1 MRYVQLRAF
10 HNVAVHGGFSRAAE
24 ALHLTQ
30 PAISDQVRKLE
41 AEYDIRLFDRQRKQ
55 IRVTDAGKKLLE
67 ISYRLFEVE
76 QQALDYLCETQTL
89 RTGQL
94 NIVADAAHHILHVLT
109 PFRRANPGV
118 FISVHGGNT
127 ESAIERLQSY
137 EADIGVVGDVPANR
151 EFETIRLNSSPI
163 VAFTA
168 RGGPL
173 AKLSCTTFKELM
185 RHPLVLRE
193 TGSKTRAKLE
203 EEAKRQGIRITGSIE
218 AEGREAVREIVAA
231 GGGVGVVSE
240 AEFGQDSRLV
250 KIPISDSAM
259 TMDESIICLRE
270 RLESK
275 VIRAFMSLAHAEMK
289 G

>member
-41 AEYDIRLFDRQRKQ
+41 AEYNIRLFDRQRKQ

-67 ISYRLFEVE
+67 ITYRLFEVE
-76 QQALDYLCETQTL
+76 QQALDYLSETQTL

-109 PFRRANPGV
+109 PFRANNPGV

-127 ESAIERLQSY
+127 ETAIERLQSY
-137 EADIGVVGDVPANR
+137 EADIGVVGDVPASR

-173 AKLSCTTFKELM
+173 SKLKSTTFKEMM

-203 EEAKRQGIRITGSIE
+203 EEARRHNIRITGSIE

-240 AEFGQDSRLV
+240 AEFGQDTRLV

-275 VIRAFMSLAHAEMK
+275 VIRAFMSLAHAEIK

>member
-67 ISYRLFEVE
+67 ITYRLFEVE
-76 QQALDYLCETQTL
+76 QQALDYLSETQTL

-109 PFRRANPGV
+109 PFRRSNPGV

-127 ESAIERLQSY
+127 ETAIERLQSY

-151 EFETIRLNSSPI
+151 EFETVKLNSSPI

-168 RGGPL
+168 RTGPL
-173 AKLSCTTFKELM
+173 SKQKSTTFKELM

-203 EEAKRQGIRITGSIE
+203 EEARRRGIRITGSIE

-240 AEFGQDSRLV
+240 AEFGQDSRLI
-250 KIPISDSAM
+250 KIPISDTTM

-275 VIRAFMSLAHAEMK
+275 VIRAFMSVAHSEMK
-289 G
+289 I

>member
-67 ISYRLFEVE
+67 ITYRLFEVE
-76 QQALDYLCETQTL
+76 QQALDYLSETQTL

-109 PFRRANPGV
+109 RFRSSNPGV

-127 ESAIERLQSY
+127 ETAIERLQSY
-137 EADIGVVGDVPANR
+137 EADIGVVGDVPAGR
-151 EFETIRLNSSPI
+151 EFETVKLNSSPI

-173 AKLSCTTFKELM
+173 SSLRSTTFRELM

-193 TGSKTRAKLE
+193 TGSKTRSKLE
-203 EEAKRQGIRITGSIE
+203 EEARSQGIRIAGSIE

-250 KIPISDSAM
+250 KIPISDSTM

-275 VIRAFMSLAHAEMK
+275 VIRAFMSVAHSEMK
-289 G
+289 T

>member
-10 HNVAVHGGFSRAAE
+10 HNVAIHGGFSRAAE

-55 IRVTDAGKKLLE
+55 IRVTEAGKKLLE
-67 ISYRLFEVE
+67 ITYRLFEVE
-76 QQALDYLCETQTL
+76 QQALDYLSETQTL

-109 PFRRANPGV
+109 PFRATNPGV

-127 ESAIERLQSY
+127 ETAIERLQSY
-137 EADIGVVGDVPANR
+137 EADIGVVGDVPASR
-151 EFETIRLNSSPI
+151 EFETIRLNSSRI

-168 RGGPL
+168 RGEPL
-173 AKLSCTTFKELM
+173 SKLTSMTFREMM

-203 EEAKRQGIRITGSIE
+203 EEARRKGIRIAGSIE

-240 AEFGQDSRLV
+240 AEFGQDTRLV

-270 RLESK
+270 RMESK
-275 VIRAFMSLAHAEMK
+275 VIRAFMSVAHAAIEA
-289 G
+289 

>member
-67 ISYRLFEVE
+67 ITYRLFEVE

-127 ESAIERLQSY
+127 ETAIDRLQSY

-173 AKLSCTTFKELM
+173 AKLSTMTFKELM

-240 AEFGQDSRLV
+240 AEFGQDTRLV

-275 VIRAFMSLAHAEMK
+275 VIRAFMSAAHAEMK
-289 G
+289 S

>member
-67 ISYRLFEVE
+67 ITYRLFEVE

-127 ESAIERLQSY
+127 ETAIERLQSY

-173 AKLSCTTFKELM
+173 AKLSTMTFKELM

-240 AEFGQDSRLV
+240 AEFGQDTRLV

-275 VIRAFMSLAHAEMK
+275 VIRAFMSAAHAEMK
-289 G
+289 S

>member
-67 ISYRLFEVE
+67 ITYRLFEVE
-76 QQALDYLCETQTL
+76 QQALDYLSETQTL

-109 PFRRANPGV
+109 PFRRSNPGV

-127 ESAIERLQSY
+127 ETAIERLQSY

-151 EFETIRLNSSPI
+151 EFETVKLNSSPI

-173 AKLSCTTFKELM
+173 SRQSSTTFKELM
-185 RHPLVLRE
+185 CHPLVLRE

-203 EEAKRQGIRITGSIE
+203 EEARRHGIRITGSIE

-275 VIRAFMSLAHAEMK
+275 VIRAFMSVANAEMK
-289 G
+289 V

>member
-1 MRYVQLRAF
+1 M
-10 HNVAVHGGFSRAAE
+10 
-24 ALHLTQ
+24 
-30 PAISDQVRKLE
+30 
-41 AEYDIRLFDRQRKQ
+41 
-55 IRVTDAGKKLLE
+55 
-67 ISYRLFEVE
+67 
-76 QQALDYLCETQTL
+76 
-89 RTGQL
+89 
-94 NIVADAAHHILHVLT
+94 
-109 PFRRANPGV
+109 FRRSNPGV

-127 ESAIERLQSY
+127 ETAIERLQSY
-137 EADIGVVGDVPANR
+137 EADIGVVGDVPAGR
-151 EFETIRLNSSPI
+151 EFETVKLNSSPI

-173 AKLSCTTFKELM
+173 SRLTATTFKELM

-203 EEAKRQGIRITGSIE
+203 EEARRHGMRITGSIE

-240 AEFGQDSRLV
+240 AEFGQDTRLV

-270 RLESK
+270 RMESK
-275 VIRAFMSLAHAEMK
+275 VIRAFMSVAHAETK
-289 G
+289 A

>member
-10 HNVAVHGGFSRAAE
+10 HNVAIHGGFSRAAE
-24 ALHLTQ
+24 ALRLTQ

-55 IRVTDAGKKLLE
+55 VRLTDAGKKLLE
-67 ISYRLFEVE
+67 ITYRLFEVE
-76 QQALDYLCETQTL
+76 QQALDYLSESQTL

-109 PFRRANPGV
+109 PFRRNNPGV
-118 FISVHGGNT
+118 FVSVHVGNT
-127 ESAIERLQSY
+127 ETVVERLQSY
-137 EADIGVVGDVPANR
+137 EADIGVVGDAPNNR
-151 EFETIRLNSSPI
+151 EFETVRLNSSPM
-163 VAFTA
+163 VAFCA
-168 RGGPL
+168 RKSPL
-173 AKLSCTTFKELM
+173 AKARSITFQDLS

-193 TGSKTRAKLE
+193 PGSKTRAKLE
-203 EEAKRQGIRITGSIE
+203 QEARRHGVDLAVSIE

-231 GGGVGVVSE
+231 GDGVGVVSE

-275 VIRAFMSLAHAEMK
+275 VIRAFMALAHAQAQ

>member
-67 ISYRLFEVE
+67 ITYRLFEVE
-76 QQALDYLCETQTL
+76 QQALDYLSETQTL

-109 PFRRANPGV
+109 PFRRSNPGV

-127 ESAIERLQSY
+127 ETAIERLQSY
-137 EADIGVVGDVPANR
+137 EADIGVVGDVPASR

-173 AKLSCTTFKELM
+173 S
-185 RHPLVLRE
+185 
-193 TGSKTRAKLE
+193 
-203 EEAKRQGIRITGSIE
+203 
-218 AEGREAVREIVAA
+218 
-231 GGGVGVVSE
+231 
-240 AEFGQDSRLV
+240 
-250 KIPISDSAM
+250 
-259 TMDESIICLRE
+259 
-270 RLESK
+270 
-275 VIRAFMSLAHAEMK
+275 
-289 G
+289 

>member
-41 AEYDIRLFDRQRKQ
+41 VEYDIRLFDRQRKQ

-67 ISYRLFEVE
+67 ITYRLFEVE
-76 QQALDYLCETQTL
+76 QQALDYLSETQTL

-109 PFRRANPGV
+109 PFRRSNPGV

-127 ESAIERLQSY
+127 ETAIERLQSY

-151 EFETIRLNSSPI
+151 EFETVKLNSSPI

-168 RGGPL
+168 RTGPL
-173 AKLSCTTFKELM
+173 SKQKSTTFKELM

-193 TGSKTRAKLE
+193 TGSKTRAKL
-203 EEAKRQGIRITGSIE
+203 
-218 AEGREAVREIVAA
+218 
-231 GGGVGVVSE
+231 
-240 AEFGQDSRLV
+240 
-250 KIPISDSAM
+250 
-259 TMDESIICLRE
+259 
-270 RLESK
+270 
-275 VIRAFMSLAHAEMK
+275 
-289 G
+289 